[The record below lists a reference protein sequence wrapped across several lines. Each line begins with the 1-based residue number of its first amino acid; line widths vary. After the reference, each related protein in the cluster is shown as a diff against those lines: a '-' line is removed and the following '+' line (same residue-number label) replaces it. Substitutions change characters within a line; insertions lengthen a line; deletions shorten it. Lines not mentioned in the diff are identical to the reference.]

1 LLHAFRS
8 WRTRWRGLDLLTAGI
23 LVGCA
28 VPAPQPLPVIVSA
41 PTVRT
46 VPPQHPATSP
56 AQTPNQAPKQAPDQ
70 AQKPAPPAL
79 AAARPSP
86 PAKSAAPRVR
96 PSTKPQPV
104 PATNDSIEGSTAQ
117 TERDYRRAAAAHL
130 YGQNAH
136 RIYAGQLPPLLYA
149 IGVLQVDV
157 GAMGEITQINW
168 MRVPTHAPEVVAEI
182 EDTIRR
188 AAPFPRPLALGSVT
202 YTETWLWHKSGR
214 FQLDTLTKGQL

>member
-1 LLHAFRS
+1 MLHAFQN
-8 WRTRWRGLDLLTAGI
+8 WRTRWRGLDLLTAGV

-28 VPAPQPLPVIVSA
+28 VPAPQPLQVIDFA
-41 PTVRT
+41 PTVRI
-46 VPPQHPATSP
+46 VPPQHLVT
-56 AQTPNQAPKQAPDQ
+56 APSQAPDQ
-70 AQKPAPPAL
+70 AQKPDPPAL
-79 AAARPSP
+79 AAARPPP

-96 PSTKPQPV
+96 PSTNLQPV
-104 PATNDSIEGSTAQ
+104 PATNDSSEASTAQ
-117 TERDYRRAAAAHL
+117 TEGDYRRAAAAHL

>member
-1 LLHAFRS
+1 MLHAFRS

-28 VPAPQPLPVIVSA
+28 VPTPQPLPVNVSA
-41 PTVRT
+41 PTVQI

-56 AQTPNQAPKQAPDQ
+56 DQAPKQTPDQ
-70 AQKPAPPAL
+70 AQKPAPPAP
-79 AAARPSP
+79 AAARPPP
-86 PAKSAAPRVR
+86 PAKSAAPKVS

-104 PATNDSIEGSTAQ
+104 TATNDSSVGSTAQ

-136 RIYAGQLPPLLYA
+136 RIYAGKLPPLLYA

-157 GAMGEITQINW
+157 DAMGEITQINW
-168 MRVPTHAPEVVAEI
+168 MRAPTHAPEVVAEI

-188 AAPFPRPLALGSVT
+188 AAPFPRPLVLGSVT

>member
-1 LLHAFRS
+1 M
-8 WRTRWRGLDLLTAGI
+8 
-23 LVGCA
+23 
-28 VPAPQPLPVIVSA
+28 VPA

-46 VPPQHPATSP
+46 VPPQHPAT
-56 AQTPNQAPKQAPDQ
+56 APQQAPDQ
-70 AQKPAPPAL
+70 APKPAPPAL
-79 AAARPSP
+79 ATARPPP
-86 PAKSAAPRVR
+86 PAKSAAPRFS
-96 PSTKPQPV
+96 PSTDPRPN
-104 PATNDSIEGSTAQ
+104 PAPEESSEASTAQ

>member
-1 LLHAFRS
+1 MLHAFRN

-28 VPAPQPLPVIVSA
+28 VPAPQPLPLIVPA

-46 VPPQHPATSP
+46 VPPQHPATAPSQ
-56 AQTPNQAPKQAPDQ
+56 AADQAP
-70 AQKPAPPAL
+70 KPAPPAL
-79 AAARPSP
+79 AAARPPP
-86 PAKSAAPRVR
+86 PAKSAAPRVS
-96 PSTKPQPV
+96 PSTDPRPH
-104 PATNDSIEGSTAQ
+104 PASKESSEAATAQ

-136 RIYAGQLPPLLYA
+136 RIYTGQLPPLLYA

>member
-1 LLHAFRS
+1 MLHAFRN

-28 VPAPQPLPVIVSA
+28 VPAPQPLPDIVSA
-41 PTVRT
+41 PTVRI
-46 VPPQHPATSP
+46 VPPQNPVAAPT
-56 AQTPNQAPKQAPDQ
+56 QAPTQAPEK

-79 AAARPSP
+79 TAARPPP
-86 PAKSAAPRVR
+86 PAKFAAPRVS

-104 PATNDSIEGSTAQ
+104 PATKDSSEASTAQ
-117 TERDYRRAAAAHL
+117 SERDYRRAAAAHL

-136 RIYAGQLPPLLYA
+136 RIYAGKLPPLLYA

-157 GAMGEITQINW
+157 DAMGEITQINW
-168 MRVPTHAPEVVAEI
+168 MRAPTHAPEVVAEI

-188 AAPFPRPLALGSVT
+188 AAPFPRPLVLGSVT